1 MWYRVDFS
9 AILGGVIGF
18 IIMLIVIV
26 VFWFPLAVKQF
37 LAPFLS

>member
-9 AILGGVIGF
+9 AILGGIVGF

-26 VFWFPLAVKQF
+26 VFWFPRTVEQYI
-37 LAPFLS
+37 APLMN

>member
-9 AILGGVIGF
+9 AILGGIIGF

-26 VFWFPLAVKQF
+26 VFWFPPAVKQF
-37 LAPFLS
+37 IGPFLN